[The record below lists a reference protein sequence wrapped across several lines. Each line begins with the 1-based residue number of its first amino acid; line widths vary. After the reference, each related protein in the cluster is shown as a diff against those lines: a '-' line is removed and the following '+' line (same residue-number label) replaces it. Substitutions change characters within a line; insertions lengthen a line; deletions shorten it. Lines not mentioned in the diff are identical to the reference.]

1 MTRNSQ
7 LATRTNRVL
16 YSKLVLSI
24 IALFLGNIRLYA
36 QYEYLSQVNQDLRH
50 IFSQITYPDNNIM
63 FLNERS
69 AKLADSLLYQT
80 NNPST
85 IHQMEWYQVY
95 KEMYYAS
102 HDTLNHT
109 SFNNLMTGVN
119 SFGSDTIT
127 MGIMDWEFYRVKPIA
142 TTTPD
147 YFIFDLT
154 NNYFKDHP
162 NPIASPYTV
171 DNVFMASPLSQE
183 ANYLSV
189 VYHIN
194 PNFIFRDNNTL
205 QNYQGDYKLQI
216 NFGDGAGY
224 RNINSFN
231 QTFLNI
237 TYPTNGEKIIKT
249 RVLRKE
255 TVIKSS
261 SSRILVLNN
270 YLPTQPDYVMQNIP
284 GMTVGVFNSCQ
295 GASGKK
301 VIYVEGFDL
310 LDEIPS
316 KNKGVAQIYTEG
328 IEKEELHHLRNFG
341 YEFYV
346 VDWKESKLDMRFN
359 ALHLLCLIE
368 HLKSISPD
376 NQEFVIIGESMGGVI
391 ARYTLTFMESKD
403 YLSLR
408 FSPFFEEAY
417 TDPFNIAFI
426 LQNPNFFTIWKN
438 FVNLKLLDRTHN
450 TRLLITV
457 DSPHQGANLPLAY
470 QHLYR
475 TVTFP
480 LSIIPG
486 LSGLLSQVPYLSIA
500 TIFDKKAPRQL
511 LKWYAQ
517 PSSALTSYSTYSPD
531 PSHTSFFYQLNNFQN
546 GGMPIYAKT
555 IALSDGAID
564 GSRQQ
569 DPNTNAYRNFNDD
582 ILNFKFDSKVKILWI
597 PFPFI
602 GARAR
607 LNTNPNGTGQIFN
620 ASLGVSGYKLK
631 LKFWSIK
638 IVQHYTPVIGLTK
651 IAGGV
656 QPTCVTAGGYENFFN
671 IPNFQGGVNPQLLGG
686 FLGFQADVSIKSNG
700 AGFCFVPL
708 ESALNY
714 SGVAPFNNNILAANI
729 NDKLSRTPFDVIAG
743 QVRIGVNPVT
753 QSFAWK
759 NHDHTANRNDKDYVF
774 NLTQQSAINS
784 NPNTTD
790 KYAYHTC
797 AYNKNFEPKRTFL
810 AQEIGD
816 EELYLE
822 NFTTNRKTL
831 YRTEYDIK
839 VNILNPYYE
848 YPSQPPGSTPL
859 IMSGIYSKEN
869 HFNVA
874 NPGFA
879 EFFYDSS
886 SPSPNPGFTMGYN
899 IVNFNT
905 KDSPYGICCAANARI
920 STNEKSYTTL
930 QANEKIDIYP
940 NPVER
945 FGHLHINSSNLDKSI
960 IMTISTIEGKV
971 VYEHQLNNITEA
983 IPLQSLQLQ
992 PGVYLVRL
1000 QSANQLSTTKLI
1012 VN

>member
-1 MTRNSQ
+1 
-7 LATRTNRVL
+7 
-16 YSKLVLSI
+16 
-24 IALFLGNIRLYA
+24 
-36 QYEYLSQVNQDLRH
+36 
-50 IFSQITYPDNNIM
+50 M

-95 KEMYYAS
+95 KEMYYAA
-102 HDTLNHT
+102 HDTLT
-109 SFNNLMTGVN
+109 EIPFNDVMFEANK
-119 SFGSDTIT
+119 FGSDTIT
-127 MGIMDWEFYRVKPIA
+127 MGIMDWEFYRVKPDA

-147 YFIFDLT
+147 YFIFDIAS
-154 NNYFKDHP
+154 NYFKDHP
-162 NPIASPYTV
+162 NPLSSPYTV
-171 DNVFMASPLSQE
+171 DKVFMSAPLLQE
-183 ANYLSV
+183 ANYLEV
-189 VYHIN
+189 VFHIN
-194 PNFIFRDNNTL
+194 PNLIFRDNNTL
-205 QNYQGDYKLQI
+205 QDYQSASGYILQI
-216 NFGDGAGY
+216 NFDDGLGY
-224 RNINSFN
+224 RNINTSTPNF
-231 QTFLNI
+231 I
-237 TYPTNGEKIIKT
+237 TISYPNNGEKLIKT
-249 RVLRKE
+249 RILRKE
-255 TVIKSS
+255 TLIKSS
-261 SSRILVLNN
+261 TSRMMVLNN
-270 YLPTQPDYVMQNIP
+270 YIPTQPDYVLNNIP
-284 GMTVGVFNSCQ
+284 GMNVGVFTSCQ
-295 GASGKK
+295 GPSGKK

-316 KNKGVAQIYTEG
+316 KNTNAAQIYTEG
-328 IEKEELHHLRNFG
+328 VEKEKLHHLRNFG
-341 YEFYV
+341 YEYYV

-368 HLKSISPD
+368 YLKSISPD
-376 NQEFVIIGESMGGVI
+376 DQEFVIIGESMGGVI
-391 ARYTLTFMESKD
+391 ARYTLNYMESKMYQALD
-403 YLSLR
+403 
-408 FSPFFEEAY
+408 FTPFFVEAA
-417 TDPFNIAFI
+417 DPFNANYLALHPDF
-426 LQNPNFFTIWKN
+426 PFIWKIFLN
-438 FVNLKLLDRTHN
+438 TKLLQRTHN

-475 TVTFP
+475 AVSFP

-486 LSGLLSQVPYLSIA
+486 LSASISQIPYLSIA
-500 TIFDKKAPRQL
+500 SIFDKKAPRQL

-517 PSSALTSYSTYSPD
+517 PASASTPFSFYTPD
-531 PSHTSFFYQLNNFQN
+531 PSHYSFFTQLKSFGN

-638 IVQHYTPVIGLTK
+638 IVQHFTPVIGLTK

-656 QPTCVTAGGYENFFN
+656 QPTCVTAGGYENLFN
-671 IPNFQGGVNPQLLGG
+671 IPNFQGSVNPQLLGG
-686 FLGFQADVSIKSNG
+686 LLGFQANVSLISNG

-708 ESALNY
+708 ESALDYNG
-714 SGVAPFNNNILAANI
+714 SAPFNNNILAANI

-743 QVRIGVNPVT
+743 QVRLGLNPVIQT
-753 QSFAWK
+753 PTWK
-759 NHDHTANRNDKDYVF
+759 NHDHTANRNDLDFVF
-774 NLTQQSAINS
+774 NLTQTNAINS
-784 NPNTTD
+784 NPTTDD
-790 KYAYHTC
+790 KYAYHSC
-797 AYNKNFEPKRTFL
+797 ADNKNFEPKRTFL

-822 NFTTNRKTL
+822 NFTTNRKTF

-839 VNILNPYYE
+839 VNMRNPYYE
-848 YPSQPPGSTPL
+848 YPSQIPIPPFNLNGV
-859 IMSGIYSKEN
+859 YSKEN

-886 SPSPNPGFTMGYN
+886 SPSPSPGFTMGYN
-899 IVNFNT
+899 ILNFST
-905 KDSPYGICCAANARI
+905 KDSPYGICCAVNARLGDVE
-920 STNEKSYTTL
+920 TSYTIR
-930 QANEKIDIYP
+930 QSDEKIELYP
-940 NPVER
+940 NPVNSY
-945 FGHLHINSSNLDKSI
+945 GHLHIRTSDVGSDVNMSLSTLEGKLLYKNKLNNTSE
-960 IMTISTIEGKV
+960 TIS
-971 VYEHQLNNITEA
+971 
-983 IPLQSLQLQ
+983 LQSLQLQ
-992 PGVYLVRL
+992 PGIYLVRL
-1000 QSANQLSTTKLI
+1000 QSATQTSTTKLV